1 MMLLRSAALV
11 AKKLLVGDKKKK
23 QLDTVKQK
31 CLLIEHCL
39 VKYFAFLKNVC

>member
-11 AKKLLVGDKKKK
+11 AKKLLVGDKKK